1 MNNKVAVVGISDMK
15 ATRRRDD
22 ATFFQLAYDAAR
34 EAITDAGLTKDDIE
48 HCFFATANE
57 NFNRQPLMGI
67 YIAEALGWAQKPLY
81 EFTNAGGASG
91 SALTT
96 AYNFVASGQTD
107 LVLVL
112 GGDKISDAD
121 VPGLN
126 GFQNLIV
133 YGLDCIFEA
142 PFGAPLGQFALL
154 CQAYMSTYNI
164 TEEQA
169 AKVSVKNHG
178 NAMLNPKAQSP
189 MEITVD
195 TSEFDNISMFRNI
208 LYNFSDRTGL
218 DVSLRNDDIF
228 QKPKRVVVFD
238 CDSTIVK
245 AEVIDELAK
254 VAGVS
259 EHVKEMTARAM
270 NGELDFKQAI
280 KERVRLLKGLTVEQ
294 LKLLSKT
301 IRLTPGTEELIST
314 LHFMGYK
321 VAVISGGFSFF
332 TDYLKEKLKIDYVFA
347 NELVIENGITTGEI
361 KGDIIDAERKGEILK
376 QIAKLEDIS
385 VDQIVAVGD
394 GANDRFMLENAGL
407 AIAFSPKEIL
417 KKHSNGI
424 ITSDNI
430 FGLLYFLGVP
440 DSQLKK
446 IKKNA
451 SN

>member
-1 MNNKVAVVGISDMK
+1 MNSLYVISAVGKDQPGLVHSVSNILGELGINIVDIEARSIRGHFMMFLVVDLSTSSSNYEEMMAKLSTISSNFDLGLRVEPYDEGRRISDKRLM
-15 ATRRRDD
+15 
-22 ATFFQLAYDAAR
+22 
-34 EAITDAGLTKDDIE
+34 ILTV
-48 HCFFATANE
+48 
-57 NFNRQPLMGI
+57 MGI
-67 YIAEALGWAQKPLY
+67 DRPGIVAELSGLFAENSVNIETIKMIARGEYIA
-81 EFTNAGGASG
+81 
-91 SALTT
+91 
-96 AYNFVASGQTD
+96 
-107 LVLVL
+107 
-112 GGDKISDAD
+112 
-121 VPGLN
+121 
-126 GFQNLIV
+126 
-133 YGLDCIFEA
+133 
-142 PFGAPLGQFALL
+142 
-154 CQAYMSTYNI
+154 
-164 TEEQA
+164 
-169 AKVSVKNHG
+169 
-178 NAMLNPKAQSP
+178 
-189 MEITVD
+189 MEITID
-195 TSEFDNISMFRNI
+195 TSEFDNIYMFRNI
-208 LYNFSDRTGL
+208 LYGFSDRTGL

-238 CDSTIVK
+238 CDSTIVQ

-270 NGELDFKQAI
+270 NGKLDFKQAI

-332 TDYLKEKLKIDYVFA
+332 TDYLKERLKLDYVFA

-417 KKHSNGI
+417 KKHSNGM

-446 IKKNA
+446 LKKNA

>member
-1 MNNKVAVVGISDMK
+1 MNSLYVISAVGKDQPGLVHSVSNILGELGIN
-15 ATRRRDD
+15 
-22 ATFFQLAYDAAR
+22 
-34 EAITDAGLTKDDIE
+34 IVDIE
-48 HCFFATANE
+48 ARSIRGHFMMFLVVDLSISSSNYEEMMTKLSPLSS
-57 NFNRQPLMGI
+57 NFDLGLRVEPYEEGRRKSNKCLMILTVMGI
-67 YIAEALGWAQKPLY
+67 DRPGIVAELSGLFAENSVNIETIKMIARGEYIA
-81 EFTNAGGASG
+81 
-91 SALTT
+91 
-96 AYNFVASGQTD
+96 
-107 LVLVL
+107 
-112 GGDKISDAD
+112 
-121 VPGLN
+121 
-126 GFQNLIV
+126 
-133 YGLDCIFEA
+133 
-142 PFGAPLGQFALL
+142 
-154 CQAYMSTYNI
+154 
-164 TEEQA
+164 
-169 AKVSVKNHG
+169 
-178 NAMLNPKAQSP
+178 

-195 TSEFDNISMFRNI
+195 TSEFDNIYMFRNI
-208 LYNFSDRTGL
+208 LYDFSDRTGL
-218 DVSLRNDDIF
+218 DVSLRDDDIF
-228 QKPKRVVVFD
+228 KKPNRVVVFD

-270 NGELDFKQAI
+270 NGELDFKQAV

-332 TDYLKEKLKIDYVFA
+332 TDYLKDKLKLDYVFA

-417 KKHSNGI
+417 KKHSNGM

-446 IKKNA
+446 LKKNA

>member
-1 MNNKVAVVGISDMK
+1 MNSLYVISAVGKDQPGLVHSVSNILGELRINIVDIEARSVRGHFMMFLVVDLSTSSSNYEEMMAKLSTISSNFDLGLRVEPYDEGRRISDKRLM
-15 ATRRRDD
+15 
-22 ATFFQLAYDAAR
+22 
-34 EAITDAGLTKDDIE
+34 ILT
-48 HCFFATANE
+48 A
-57 NFNRQPLMGI
+57 MGI
-67 YIAEALGWAQKPLY
+67 DRPGIVAELSGLFAENSVNIESIKMIARGEYIA
-81 EFTNAGGASG
+81 
-91 SALTT
+91 
-96 AYNFVASGQTD
+96 
-107 LVLVL
+107 
-112 GGDKISDAD
+112 
-121 VPGLN
+121 
-126 GFQNLIV
+126 
-133 YGLDCIFEA
+133 
-142 PFGAPLGQFALL
+142 
-154 CQAYMSTYNI
+154 
-164 TEEQA
+164 
-169 AKVSVKNHG
+169 
-178 NAMLNPKAQSP
+178 

-238 CDSTIVK
+238 CDSTIIQ

-259 EHVKEMTARAM
+259 EHVREMTNRAM
-270 NGELDFKQAI
+270 NGELDFKQAV
-280 KERVRLLKGLTVEQ
+280 KERVRLLKGLTIEQ

-332 TDYLKEKLKIDYVFA
+332 TDYLKERLKLDYVFA

-376 QIAKLEDIS
+376 KIAKLEDIS
-385 VDQIVAVGD
+385 VDQVVAVGD

-417 KKHSNGI
+417 KKHSNGM

-440 DSQLKK
+440 DSQLRK

>member
-1 MNNKVAVVGISDMK
+1 MNSLYVISAVGKD
-15 ATRRRDD
+15 
-22 ATFFQLAYDAAR
+22 QP
-34 EAITDAGLTKDDIE
+34 GLVHSVSNILGKLRINIVDIE
-48 HCFFATANE
+48 ARSVRGHFMMFLVVDLSTSSSNYEEMMAKLSTISSNFDLGLRVEPYDEGRRISNKRLMILTA
-57 NFNRQPLMGI
+57 MGI
-67 YIAEALGWAQKPLY
+67 DRPGIVAEISGLFAENSVNIESIKMIARGEYIA
-81 EFTNAGGASG
+81 
-91 SALTT
+91 
-96 AYNFVASGQTD
+96 
-107 LVLVL
+107 
-112 GGDKISDAD
+112 
-121 VPGLN
+121 
-126 GFQNLIV
+126 
-133 YGLDCIFEA
+133 
-142 PFGAPLGQFALL
+142 
-154 CQAYMSTYNI
+154 
-164 TEEQA
+164 
-169 AKVSVKNHG
+169 
-178 NAMLNPKAQSP
+178 

-238 CDSTIVK
+238 CDSTIIQ

-259 EHVKEMTARAM
+259 EHVREMTNRAM
-270 NGELDFKQAI
+270 NGELDFKQAV
-280 KERVRLLKGLTVEQ
+280 KERVRLLKGLTIEQ

-332 TDYLKEKLKIDYVFA
+332 TDYLKERLKLDYVFA

-376 QIAKLEDIS
+376 KIAKLEDIS
-385 VDQIVAVGD
+385 VDQVVAVGD

-417 KKHSNGI
+417 KKHSNGM

>member
-1 MNNKVAVVGISDMK
+1 MNSLYVISAVGKDQPGLVHSVANILGELRINIVDIEARSIRGHFMMFLVVDLSTSSSNYEEMMAKLSTISSNFDLGLRVEPYGEGRRISDKRLM
-15 ATRRRDD
+15 
-22 ATFFQLAYDAAR
+22 
-34 EAITDAGLTKDDIE
+34 ILTV
-48 HCFFATANE
+48 
-57 NFNRQPLMGI
+57 MGI
-67 YIAEALGWAQKPLY
+67 DRPGIVAELSGLFAENSVNIETIKMIARGEYIA
-81 EFTNAGGASG
+81 
-91 SALTT
+91 
-96 AYNFVASGQTD
+96 
-107 LVLVL
+107 
-112 GGDKISDAD
+112 
-121 VPGLN
+121 
-126 GFQNLIV
+126 
-133 YGLDCIFEA
+133 
-142 PFGAPLGQFALL
+142 
-154 CQAYMSTYNI
+154 
-164 TEEQA
+164 
-169 AKVSVKNHG
+169 
-178 NAMLNPKAQSP
+178 

-208 LYNFSDRTGL
+208 LYGFSDRTGL
-218 DVSLRNDDIF
+218 DVSLRDDDIF
-228 QKPKRVVVFD
+228 KKPKRVVVFD

-332 TDYLKEKLKIDYVFA
+332 TDYLKERLKLDYVFA

-376 QIAKLEDIS
+376 KIAKLEDIS
-385 VDQIVAVGD
+385 VDQVVAVGD

-417 KKHSNGI
+417 KKHSNGM

-440 DSQLKK
+440 DSQLEKL
-446 IKKNA
+446 KKNA

>member
-1 MNNKVAVVGISDMK
+1 MNSLYVISAVGKDQPGLVHSVSNILGELRINIVDIEARSIRGHFMMFLVVDLSTSSSNYEEMMAKLSTISSNFDLGLRVEPYNEGRRISDKRLM
-15 ATRRRDD
+15 
-22 ATFFQLAYDAAR
+22 
-34 EAITDAGLTKDDIE
+34 ILTV
-48 HCFFATANE
+48 
-57 NFNRQPLMGI
+57 MGI
-67 YIAEALGWAQKPLY
+67 DRPGIVAELSGLFAENSVNIETVKMTARGEYIA
-81 EFTNAGGASG
+81 
-91 SALTT
+91 
-96 AYNFVASGQTD
+96 
-107 LVLVL
+107 
-112 GGDKISDAD
+112 
-121 VPGLN
+121 
-126 GFQNLIV
+126 
-133 YGLDCIFEA
+133 
-142 PFGAPLGQFALL
+142 
-154 CQAYMSTYNI
+154 
-164 TEEQA
+164 
-169 AKVSVKNHG
+169 
-178 NAMLNPKAQSP
+178 

-195 TSEFDNISMFRNI
+195 TSEFDNIYMFRNI
-208 LYNFSDRTGL
+208 LYDFSDRTGL
-218 DVSLRNDDIF
+218 DVSLRDDDIF
-228 QKPKRVVVFD
+228 KKPKRVVVFD

-270 NGELDFKQAI
+270 NGELDFKQAV

-332 TDYLKEKLKIDYVFA
+332 TDYLKERLKLDYVFA

-361 KGDIIDAERKGEILK
+361 KDDIIDAERKGEILK

-385 VDQIVAVGD
+385 VDQVVAVGD

-417 KKHSNGI
+417 KKHSNGM

-440 DSQLKK
+440 DSQLEKLKK
-446 IKKNA
+446 DA

>member
-1 MNNKVAVVGISDMK
+1 MNSLYVISAVGKDQPGLVHSVSNILGELGINIVDIEARSIRGHFMMFLVVDLSTSSSNYEEMMAKLSTISSNFDLGLRVEPYDEGRRISDKCLM
-15 ATRRRDD
+15 
-22 ATFFQLAYDAAR
+22 
-34 EAITDAGLTKDDIE
+34 ILTV
-48 HCFFATANE
+48 
-57 NFNRQPLMGI
+57 MGI
-67 YIAEALGWAQKPLY
+67 DRPGIVAELSGLFAKNSVNIETIKMIARGEYIA
-81 EFTNAGGASG
+81 
-91 SALTT
+91 
-96 AYNFVASGQTD
+96 
-107 LVLVL
+107 
-112 GGDKISDAD
+112 
-121 VPGLN
+121 
-126 GFQNLIV
+126 
-133 YGLDCIFEA
+133 
-142 PFGAPLGQFALL
+142 
-154 CQAYMSTYNI
+154 
-164 TEEQA
+164 
-169 AKVSVKNHG
+169 
-178 NAMLNPKAQSP
+178 

-195 TSEFDNISMFRNI
+195 TSEFDNIYMFRNI
-208 LYNFSDRTGL
+208 LYGFSDRTGL

-332 TDYLKEKLKIDYVFA
+332 TDYLKERLKLDYVFA

-376 QIAKLEDIS
+376 KIAKLEDIS
-385 VDQIVAVGD
+385 VDQVVAVGD

-417 KKHSNGI
+417 KKHSNGM

-446 IKKNA
+446 LKKNA

>member
-1 MNNKVAVVGISDMK
+1 MNSLYVISAVGKD
-15 ATRRRDD
+15 
-22 ATFFQLAYDAAR
+22 QP
-34 EAITDAGLTKDDIE
+34 GLVHSVSNILGELRINIVDIE
-48 HCFFATANE
+48 ARSVRGHFMMFLVVDLSTSSSNYEEMMAKLSTISSNFDLGLRVEPYDEGRRISNKRLMILTA
-57 NFNRQPLMGI
+57 MGI
-67 YIAEALGWAQKPLY
+67 DRPGIVAEISGLFAENSVNIESIKMIARGEYIA
-81 EFTNAGGASG
+81 
-91 SALTT
+91 
-96 AYNFVASGQTD
+96 
-107 LVLVL
+107 
-112 GGDKISDAD
+112 
-121 VPGLN
+121 
-126 GFQNLIV
+126 
-133 YGLDCIFEA
+133 
-142 PFGAPLGQFALL
+142 
-154 CQAYMSTYNI
+154 
-164 TEEQA
+164 
-169 AKVSVKNHG
+169 
-178 NAMLNPKAQSP
+178 

-238 CDSTIVK
+238 CDSTIIQ

-259 EHVKEMTARAM
+259 EHVREMTNRAM
-270 NGELDFKQAI
+270 NGELDFKQAV

-332 TDYLKEKLKIDYVFA
+332 TDYLKERLKLDYVFA

-376 QIAKLEDIS
+376 KIAKLEDIS
-385 VDQIVAVGD
+385 VDQVVAVGD

-417 KKHSNGI
+417 KKHSNGM

>member
-1 MNNKVAVVGISDMK
+1 MNSLYVISAVGKDQPGLVHSVSNILGELGIN
-15 ATRRRDD
+15 
-22 ATFFQLAYDAAR
+22 
-34 EAITDAGLTKDDIE
+34 IVDIE
-48 HCFFATANE
+48 ARSIRGHFMMFLVVDLSISSSNYEEMMTKLSPLSS
-57 NFNRQPLMGI
+57 NFDLGLRVEPYEEGRRKSDKCLMILTVMGI
-67 YIAEALGWAQKPLY
+67 DRPGIVAELSGLFAENSVNIETIKMIARGEYIA
-81 EFTNAGGASG
+81 
-91 SALTT
+91 
-96 AYNFVASGQTD
+96 
-107 LVLVL
+107 
-112 GGDKISDAD
+112 
-121 VPGLN
+121 
-126 GFQNLIV
+126 
-133 YGLDCIFEA
+133 
-142 PFGAPLGQFALL
+142 
-154 CQAYMSTYNI
+154 
-164 TEEQA
+164 
-169 AKVSVKNHG
+169 
-178 NAMLNPKAQSP
+178 

-195 TSEFDNISMFRNI
+195 TSEFDNIYMFRNI
-208 LYNFSDRTGL
+208 LYDFSDRTGL
-218 DVSLRNDDIF
+218 DVSLRDDDIF
-228 QKPKRVVVFD
+228 KKPNRVVVFD

-270 NGELDFKQAI
+270 NGELDFKQAV

-332 TDYLKEKLKIDYVFA
+332 TDYLKDKLKLDYVFA

-417 KKHSNGI
+417 KKHSNGM

-446 IKKNA
+446 LKKNA